1 MNIDTQDSLAEMER
15 LIASKIIISDTV
27 VFIPACRELRND
39 VTGELVTLYTPA
51 NYCLLH
57 LLVSRPQILTKAEL
71 IKISWNDKS
80 LIISD
85 NTFNQ
90 MVFHLR
96 QSLAKVGADGIIITV
111 PRRGL
116 KINPCV
122 SVKTSGP
129 GIQEPTQTTSNIIN
143 FISGITGGISLS
155 RGRNIFF
162 VILSGILLFLSG
174 FLYMYTSEPDKAAFN
189 DYLHQEYKMCTVSY
203 NEKIR
208 MENISALLTKSKT
221 DCSRKRHIILTQ
233 SDNHSRLSVISCP
246 AATGNTKAC
255 SLSLYVQ

>member
-1 MNIDTQDSLAEMER
+1 MDVDTQDSLAEMER

-27 VFIPACRELRND
+27 VFIPASRELRND

-51 NYCLLH
+51 SYCLLH
-57 LLVSRPQILTKAEL
+57 LLASRPQILTKAEL
-71 IKISWNDKS
+71 IKLSWNDKS
-80 LIISD
+80 QIISD

-122 SVKTSGP
+122 SVKISGT
-129 GIQEPTQTTSNIIN
+129 GIQESTQTTSNIIN
-143 FISGITGGISLS
+143 FITGITGGISLS
-155 RGRNIFF
+155 RRRNIFM
-162 VILSGILLFLSG
+162 VILSGFLLFLSG
-174 FLYMYTSEPDKAAFN
+174 FLYTSEPDKTAFN
-189 DYLHQEYKMCTVSY
+189 DYLLQEYKMCTVSY
-203 NEKIR
+203 NGKIR
-208 MENISALLTKSKT
+208 KENISAFLTKSKT
-221 DCSRKRHIILTQ
+221 DCSRKRYIILTQ

-246 AATGNTKAC
+246 VATGNTKSCA
-255 SLSLYVQ
+255 LSLYVQ